1 LQNNTVPI
9 IRLPG
14 TESGCRLSRVMLR
27 VVRLALACSGLL
39 AVGCGSSAGD
49 QHSQST
55 GLGGANGGGFAS
67 GAGRSGAGGSGSGG
81 HTGSGGQSSAGE
93 QAGGTAGSA
102 GTDAAGGL
110 AGAAT
115 FPPRPVCG
123 GSISPGNERW
133 CVGIE
138 NVTLSKGEVSDA
150 NGDGLVSPGEEASVD
165 IIMRNDGPDGYND
178 PCVGLLADNP
188 AVTIVGG
195 EAHDN
200 PAWNFFGIP
209 AGQRLTVAMTF
220 RLDESIPRGARI
232 RFLAWYAVLKASCTN
247 GNEIEFDLDVE

>member
-1 LQNNTVPI
+1 MV
-9 IRLPG
+9 
-14 TESGCRLSRVMLR
+14 R
-27 VVRLALACSGLL
+27 VVRLVLACGGLL
-39 AVGCGSSAGD
+39 AAGCGISVGDQNGQSAG
-49 QHSQST
+49 S
-55 GLGGANGGGFAS
+55 GGVSGGFAS
-67 GAGRSGAGGSGSGG
+67 GASGAGSSSAGGS
-81 HTGSGGQSSAGE
+81 GSGGQSSAGE
-93 QAGGTAGSA
+93 QAGGAAGSA
-102 GTDAAGGL
+102 GTGAASGI

-115 FPPRPVCG
+115 FPARPICG
-123 GSISPGNERW
+123 GSISSGNEPW

-138 NVTLSKGEVSDA
+138 NVTLSKGELTDA
-150 NGDGLVSPGEEASVD
+150 SGDSLVSPGEEASVD

-209 AGQRLTVAMTF
+209 AGQSLTVAMTF
-220 RLDESIPRGARI
+220 RLDESIPRGARV
-232 RFLAWYAVLKASCTN
+232 RFLAWYAVLKGSCTN